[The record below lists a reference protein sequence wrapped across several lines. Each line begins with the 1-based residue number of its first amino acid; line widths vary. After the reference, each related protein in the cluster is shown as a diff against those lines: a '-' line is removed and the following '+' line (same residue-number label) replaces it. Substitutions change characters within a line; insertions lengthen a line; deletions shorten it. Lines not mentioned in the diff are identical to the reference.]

1 MAQRHNHYELAFEAY
16 LRQQRVAYVAV
27 DEQRRSL
34 IAGGSLKN
42 LDYIVSPSDS
52 VSLLVD
58 IKGRQ
63 FPSGT
68 KQKQY
73 WRNWSTWDDLV
84 SMAHWQDKLGTGSLA
99 LLVFAYEVVGRRS
112 PVEAARL
119 FAFRERL
126 YAFLAVRTA
135 DYIRFSRPLSAK
147 WQTVRMPTATF
158 RQAAFSF
165 DSILGPLETVPGP
178 QESTIPGFCENQQDC
193 QVKLNRQGHEE
204 RQV

>member
-1 MAQRHNHYELAFEAY
+1 MAKRHNHYELAFEAY
-16 LRQQRVAYVAV
+16 LRSHRVAYVAV

-42 LDYIVSPSDS
+42 LDFLVSPSDS

-58 IKGRQ
+58 VKGRQ

-84 SMAHWQDKLGTGSLA
+84 SMANWQEKLGAGSLA
-99 LLVFAYEVVGRRS
+99 LLVFAYEVVGNRS
-112 PVEAARL
+112 PVEPTRL
-119 FAFRERL
+119 FAFRDRL

-135 DYIRFSRPLSAK
+135 DYIQFSRQLSAK
-147 WQTVRMPTATF
+147 WQTVSMPTAKF
-158 RQAAFSF
+158 REAAFPL
-165 DSILGPLETVPGP
+165 DTILGPYEAISPEITASELVG
-178 QESTIPGFCENQQDC
+178 STPLVD
-193 QVKLNRQGHEE
+193 
-204 RQV
+204 

>member
-1 MAQRHNHYELAFEAY
+1 MAKRHNHYELAFEAH
-16 LRQQRVAYVAV
+16 LREQRVAYVAV

-42 LDYIVSPSDS
+42 LDFLVSPSDS

-63 FPSGT
+63 FPSGK

-84 SMAHWQDKLGTGSLA
+84 SMAQWQDKLGSGSLA
-99 LLVFAYEVVGRRS
+99 LLVFAYEVVGSRS
-112 PVEAARL
+112 PVEPAQL
-119 FAFRERL
+119 FAFRDRL

-135 DYIRFSRPLSAK
+135 DYIQFSRPLSAK
-147 WQTVRMPTATF
+147 WQTVSMPAVAF
-158 RQAAFSF
+158 RQAAFPF
-165 DSILGPLETVPGP
+165 ADILNPPEIGELELVG
-178 QESTIPGFCENQQDC
+178 SAALAD
-193 QVKLNRQGHEE
+193 
-204 RQV
+204 

>member
-16 LRQQRVAYVAV
+16 LRKHRVAYVAV

-42 LDYIVSPSDS
+42 LDYIVSPSQS

-63 FPSGT
+63 FPSGQ

-84 SMAHWQDKLGTGSLA
+84 SMANWQDKLGPGSLA
-99 LLVFAYEVVGRRS
+99 LLVFAYEVVGSRS
-112 PVEAARL
+112 PVEPARL

-135 DYIRFSRPLSAK
+135 DYIQFSRPLSVK
-147 WQTVRMPTATF
+147 WQTVAMPAATF
-158 RQAAFSF
+158 RQAAFSL
-165 DSILGPLETVPGP
+165 DAILRSSVEAVLVGPDTDRE
-178 QESTIPGFCENQQDC
+178 
-193 QVKLNRQGHEE
+193 
-204 RQV
+204 

>member
-16 LRQQRVAYVAV
+16 LRDQRVAYVAV
-27 DEQRRSL
+27 DEHRRSL

-42 LDYIVSPSDS
+42 LDYIVSPSPS

-63 FPSGT
+63 FPSGK

-84 SMAHWQDKLGTGSLA
+84 SMASWQDKLGPGSLA
-99 LLVFAYEVVGRRS
+99 LLVFAYEVVGSRS
-112 PVEAARL
+112 PVEPARL
-119 FAFRERL
+119 FAFRDRR

-135 DYIRFSRPLSAK
+135 DYIQFSRPLSAK
-147 WQTVRMPTATF
+147 WQTVAMPAATF
-158 RQAAFSF
+158 RQAAFPLST
-165 DSILGPLETVPGP
+165 ILGSTETASPELVGSPAG
-178 QESTIPGFCENQQDC
+178 ID
-193 QVKLNRQGHEE
+193 
-204 RQV
+204 

>member
-16 LRQQRVAYVAV
+16 LRTHRVAYVAV
-27 DEQRRSL
+27 DEHRRSL

-42 LDYIVSPSDS
+42 LDYIVSPSTS

-63 FPSGT
+63 FPSGR

-84 SMAHWQDKLGTGSLA
+84 SMANWQDKLGAGSLA
-99 LLVFAYEVVGRRS
+99 LLVFAYEVVGNRA
-112 PVEAARL
+112 PVAADQL
-119 FAFRERL
+119 FAFRDRL

-135 DYIRFSRPLSAK
+135 DYIQFSRQLSAK
-147 WQTVRMPTATF
+147 WQTVSMPAATF
-158 RQAAFSF
+158 RQAAFPL
-165 DSILGPLETVPGP
+165 DTILAPA
-178 QESTIPGFCENQQDC
+178 ESASRELVGSAANGD
-193 QVKLNRQGHEE
+193 
-204 RQV
+204 

>member
-1 MAQRHNHYELAFEAY
+1 MAKRHNHYELAFEAH
-16 LRQQRVAYVAV
+16 LREERVAYVAV

-34 IAGGSLKN
+34 IASGSLKN

-63 FPSGT
+63 FPSGK

-84 SMAHWQDKLGTGSLA
+84 SMAQWQDKLGAGSLA
-99 LLVFAYEVVGRRS
+99 LLVFAYEVVGSRA
-112 PVEAARL
+112 PVEPSRL
-119 FAFRERL
+119 FSFRDRL

-135 DYIRFSRPLSAK
+135 DYIQFSRPLSTK
-147 WQTVRMPTATF
+147 WQTVAMPAAAF
-158 RQAAFSF
+158 RQAAF
-165 DSILGPLETVPGP
+165 PL
-178 QESTIPGFCENQQDC
+178 SDI
-193 QVKLNRQGHEE
+193 LNRGESAALELVGSAAQAD
-204 RQV
+204 

>member
-1 MAQRHNHYELAFEAY
+1 MAKRHNHYELAFEAY
-16 LRQQRVAYVAV
+16 LREQRVAYVAV

-63 FPSGT
+63 FPSGR

-84 SMAHWQDKLGTGSLA
+84 SMAQWQDKLGAGSVA
-99 LLVFAYEVVGRRS
+99 LLVFAYEVVGNRS
-112 PVEAARL
+112 PVEPARL
-119 FAFRERL
+119 FAFRMRL
-126 YAFLAVRTA
+126 YAFLGVRTA
-135 DYIRFSRPLSAK
+135 DYIQFSRPLSAK
-147 WQTVRMPTATF
+147 WKTVSMPAATF
-158 RQAAFSF
+158 RQAAF
-165 DSILGPLETVPGP
+165 PLDGLLQSHGKSSLVG
-178 QESTIPGFCENQQDC
+178 STAGVE
-193 QVKLNRQGHEE
+193 
-204 RQV
+204 